1 MASIP
6 RSRTHH
12 AVPFY
17 RDIRVLRILAQ
28 VAFVALVLL
37 IGWFLWTNM
46 TRGLQRISGANFSF
60 AFLENAASFALSET
74 PLPYNPATDS
84 YLYVFFLGVLNT
96 LRVVLVGILLT
107 TILGLIAGIA
117 LISKNWLIAKMAQ
130 VYVEIFRNTPLLI
143 QLFFWYFVGILKL
156 PRARES
162 VPLLGTIY
170 LSNRGLVLPWVT
182 TNETFSMWL
191 VIAGIGVL
199 VAIVAY
205 LLLGHVSALM
215 LYGWRGVW
223 AFFLWLAIALV
234 AVAALNPFT
243 PSLPT
248 LRGFN
253 FQNGIQLSPE
263 YAALLIGLVFYTGA
277 FIADIVRAGI
287 LAVPRG
293 LNEAARALG
302 LTYIQSLRLITI
314 PLALRVIIPPL
325 TNQYLNL
332 AKNSSLAIAVGY
344 ADLFYVSNTIFN
356 QTGQTLQVI
365 VMVMTG
371 YLIISLVISAV
382 MNVVNMRV
390 RLVER

>member
-1 MASIP
+1 
-6 RSRTHH
+6 
-12 AVPFY
+12 
-17 RDIRVLRILAQ
+17 
-28 VAFVALVLL
+28 
-37 IGWFLWTNM
+37 
-46 TRGLQRISGANFSF
+46 
-60 AFLENAASFALSET
+60 
-74 PLPYNPATDS
+74 
-84 YLYVFFLGVLNT
+84 
-96 LRVVLVGILLT
+96 
-107 TILGLIAGIA
+107 
-117 LISKNWLIAKMAQ
+117 
-130 VYVEIFRNTPLLI
+130 
-143 QLFFWYFVGILKL
+143 KL

-162 VPLLGTIY
+162 VPVLGTIY
-170 LSNRGLVLPWVT
+170 LSNRGLVLPWFT
-182 TNETFSMWL
+182 PNETFSTWL
-191 VIAGIGVL
+191 ILSGIGIL
-199 VAIVAY
+199 VAIVGY
-205 LLLGHVSALM
+205 LLLGRVSVLI
-215 LYGWRGVW
+215 LYGWRSAW
-223 AFFLWLAIALV
+223 SLLLWLIIALV
-234 AVAALNPFT
+234 AAAWLNPLT
-243 PSLPT
+243 PSLPA

-263 YAALLIGLVFYTGA
+263 YAALLLGLVFYTGA

-365 VMVMTG
+365 FMVMTG

-382 MNVVNMRV
+382 MNVVNTRV